1 MPDQPLPLDEKY
13 RRLLAAIAR
22 HSRVAVA
29 FSGGVDSSLLC
40 RAAREALGD
49 GAIAIT
55 LVSPMMPADDLAAA
69 RQIAALTGIAH
80 FLIEETSIE
89 APVAANPPDRC
100 YHCKKVEFARIAQ
113 LAANHGIQTVL
124 DGTNLD
130 DESDYRPGMRA
141 LAELHV
147 ASPFREAGLTK
158 AEIRALSRQL
168 GLPTWD
174 KPAAACLASR
184 IPYGEPITLE
194 KLRRIDRA
202 EQALRAH
209 GFRQCR
215 VRHHGDIARIEVAP
229 AERRRF
235 FDERLLDAVSSEIKA
250 AGYRYVCLELE
261 GYQTG
266 SLNRVLRDTPQNV

>member
-1 MPDQPLPLDEKY
+1 
-13 RRLLAAIAR
+13 
-22 HSRVAVA
+22 
-29 FSGGVDSSLLC
+29 
-40 RAAREALGD
+40 
-49 GAIAIT
+49 
-55 LVSPMMPADDLAAA
+55 MMPADDLAAA

-80 FLIEETSIE
+80 FLIEETTID

-141 LAELHV
+141 LAELHI
-147 ASPFREAGLTK
+147 ASPFREAGLAK
-158 AEIRALSRQL
+158 ADIRALSRHF

-184 IPYGEPITLE
+184 VPYGEPITLE

-202 EQALRAH
+202 EHVLRAH

-215 VRHHGDIARIEVAP
+215 VRHHGDVARIEVAV
-229 AERRRF
+229 AELPRF
-235 FDERLLDAVSSEIKA
+235 LEPTLRERIVRNVRET
-250 AGYRYVCLELE
+250 GYRYVALDLQ
-261 GYQTG
+261 GYRTG
-266 SLNRVLRDTPQNV
+266 SLNEGLK